1 MNAFTPTPFVS
12 AARRVAVATAAA
24 VALAIG
30 TAAAAHPGGGPGG
43 GPRGG
48 SVGAQVIES
57 LKGKLNLDTAQTK
70 LFDQA
75 LAEAKAA
82 RAAAL
87 ADRQGLRE
95 TVRAELAKAE
105 PDLAALARSADAVE
119 ARNRALRNQVR
130 ELWLRLYA
138 TLSLEQKAVV
148 RDALAAAMERRE
160 AGRERMQERI
170 RERIGG

>member
-1 MNAFTPTPFVS
+1 MNASTPTPLVS

-24 VALAIG
+24 VALALG

-43 GPRGG
+43 GP
-48 SVGAQVIES
+48 VGVQVIES
-57 LKGKLNLDTAQTK
+57 LRGKLNLDTAQTK